1 MTLPRQ
7 CPEPKTLEE
16 AKQIIRGLWGLVEAN
31 ERLTQRVEQLE
42 AENAE
47 LKAQVQEL
55 LDAAGKSSRNSSKPP
70 SSDSTAQ
77 RAKRP
82 KRKPS
87 SKSRGAQ
94 PGHKGH
100 QRALL
105 DESEIDDIKRHF
117 PQAQCSCGG
126 DVLVGADPSF
136 RHQVFDLP
144 EVKFTVTEH
153 QVFDGQCRC
162 CHQVHKGRWPD
173 SIPSGQMGPTLIAWI
188 VMMSANFH
196 LSVRQMQQLLAEQWQ
211 LPFSTGAVSEAQAK
225 ALPWLAPLYQ
235 DIGEHIRQEDVV
247 HADETRYFLDA
258 QCRWL
263 WALASHSCL
272 YLMTHYSRGM
282 KAADSLLLGFK
293 GYLVTDHYAGYNH
306 YPREKRQLCW
316 AHLIRHFRSISERP
330 NFSGRVGNRL
340 LLIGDLVFRTRH
352 RWERE
357 EITEAIY
364 RRRMARLRKCFE
376 FWLDVGS
383 CGVADKRT
391 TRQCRHLKKD
401 QELCWTFLKEEKI
414 PLTNNTAERGL
425 RAYVIWRKL
434 SFAVHSSRGER
445 YMPMSQ
451 SVVGTAKRLGMPIYQ
466 LLCQASE
473 EFFTTGRVTTR
484 LPLGQQQAQQLSA

>member
-1 MTLPRQ
+1 MALPRE

-16 AKQIIRGLWGLVEAN
+16 AKEIIRGLWGFVETC
-31 ERLTQRVEQLE
+31 ERLTARVEQLE
-42 AENAE
+42 TENAE

-55 LDAAGKSSRNSSKPP
+55 LDKAGKSSRNSSKPP

-82 KRKPS
+82 KKKPS
-87 SKSRGAQ
+87 SKNRGAQ

-105 DESEIDDIKRHF
+105 DESEVDDIKRHF
-117 PQAQCSCGG
+117 PQTHCGCGG
-126 DVLVGADPSF
+126 AVHVGADPRF

-144 EVKFTVTEH
+144 EIKFTVTEH
-153 QVFDGQCRC
+153 QVFDGICDT
-162 CHQVHKGRWPD
+162 CHQEHEGRWPD
-173 SIPSGQMGPTLIAWI
+173 SIPSGQLGPTLIAWI
-188 VMMSANFH
+188 VMMSSSFH
-196 LSVRQMQQLLAEQWQ
+196 LSIRQIQQLLAEQWQ
-211 LPFSTGAVSEAQAK
+211 LQFSVGAISEAQGK

-258 QCRWL
+258 ECRWL
-263 WALASHSCL
+263 WALASKSCL
-272 YLMTHYSRGM
+272 YLMAHYSRGM
-282 KAADSLLLGFK
+282 GAADVLLQGFK

-330 NFSGRVGNRL
+330 EFSGRVGHRL
-340 LLIGDLVFRTRH
+340 LLIANLVFRTRH
-352 RWERE
+352 RWERQ
-357 EITEAIY
+357 EITEPIY
-364 RRRMARLRKCFE
+364 RRRMERLREHFE
-376 FWLDVGS
+376 FWLDLGS
-383 CGVADKRT
+383 SGVADKRT

-401 QELCWTFLKEEKI
+401 QALCWTFLKGPKI
-414 PLTNNTAERGL
+414 PLTNNTAEQGL

-434 SFAVHSSRGER
+434 SFAVHSGRGEC

-451 SVVGTAKRLGMPIYQ
+451 SVVGTAKRLKISTYK
-466 LLCQASE
+466 LLRQASNE
-473 EFFTTGRVTTR
+473 YVITGRVITR
-484 LPLGQQQAQQLSA
+484 LPLCSQAPTLPT